1 MTMLMNQSAS
11 LRALPIVLALL
22 VAAVD
27 AGRAQAVDTSAAKA
41 HIVAF
46 GLSDELN
53 VFHSEA
59 TQAAAILA
67 RHYGGEGTPLVY
79 TNTRTSRAASAAA
92 LRDALA
98 KVASRMD
105 RENDV
110 LFVFLT
116 SHGSPHGLAIQAGK
130 RQAVLT
136 PRQVGTFLR
145 ETGARKK
152 ILVVSACFS
161 GIFIP
166 LADPETLVITAA
178 DATHPSF
185 GCEKRATWTYFGR
198 AFFSQAIPRTD
209 NLKDAFLI
217 ARSIVLA
224 RERKQG
230 YEPSNPQMSGGQRFA
245 AELRATA
252 ERSEPKQ
259 SRQCAKNAACRNLP

>member
-1 MTMLMNQSAS
+1 MNLPTSF
-11 LRALPIVLALL
+11 RALLMVLGLIVIP
-22 VAAVD
+22 VS
-27 AGRAQAVDTSAAKA
+27 AGRAQAIDTSAARG

-59 TQAAAILA
+59 TRAAAILE
-67 RHYGGEGTPLVY
+67 RHYGREVAPLVY
-79 TNTRTSRAASAAA
+79 TNTRTSSAASMAA

-116 SHGSPHGLAIQAGK
+116 SHGSPQGLAIQAGK
-130 RQAVLT
+130 RQGVLT
-136 PRQVGTFLR
+136 PSQVGTLLR
-145 ETGARKK
+145 ATGARKK
-152 ILVVSACFS
+152 VLVVSACFS
-161 GIFIP
+161 GIFVP
-166 LADPETLVITAA
+166 LADAETLVITAA

-198 AFFSQAIPRTD
+198 AFFSQAIPKTD
-209 NLKDAFLI
+209 NLKDAFVI
-217 ARSIVLA
+217 ARSIVSA

-230 YEPSNPQMSGGQRFA
+230 YEPSNPQMSGGQGFA
-245 AELRATA
+245 AQLRAVH
-252 ERSEPKQ
+252 
-259 SRQCAKNAACRNLP
+259 

>member
-1 MTMLMNQSAS
+1 MNTSTKLATS
-11 LRALPIVLALL
+11 IRVLIIVLGLIVPAS
-22 VAAVD
+22 
-27 AGRAQAVDTSAAKA
+27 AGRAQAVETAAA
-41 HIVAF
+41 RGHIVAF

-59 TQAAAILA
+59 TRAAAILA
-67 RHYGGEGTPLVY
+67 RHYGREGAPLVY
-79 TNTRTSRAASAAA
+79 TNSRTSHAASVPA

-98 KVASRMD
+98 KAASRMD

-116 SHGSPHGLAIQAGK
+116 SHGSPQGLAIQAGR

-136 PRQVGTFLR
+136 PAQVGTFLR
-145 ETGARKK
+145 ETGVRKK
-152 ILVVSACFS
+152 VLVVSACFS
-161 GIFIP
+161 GIFVP
-166 LADPETLVITAA
+166 LADAQTLVITAA

-198 AFFSQAIPRTD
+198 AFFSQAIPKTD
-209 NLKDAFLI
+209 SLQDAFRI

-230 YEPSNPQMSGGQRFA
+230 YEPSNPQMAGGQSFA
-245 AELRATA
+245 AGLRAV
-252 ERSEPKQ
+252 R
-259 SRQCAKNAACRNLP
+259 

>member
-1 MTMLMNQSAS
+1 MTRPANRPTSFH
-11 LRALPIVLALL
+11 ALL
-22 VAAVD
+22 VVLGLIVIPLGPA
-27 AGRAQAVDTSAAKA
+27 RAQAVHTSARG

-59 TQAAAILA
+59 TRAAAILA
-67 RHYGGEGTPLVY
+67 QYYGRDEAPLVY
-79 TNTRTSRAASAAA
+79 TNSRASSAASVAA

-98 KVASRMD
+98 KVAAGMD

-110 LFVFLT
+110 LFLFLT
-116 SHGSPHGLAIQAGK
+116 SHGSPSGLAIQAGK

-136 PRQVGTFLR
+136 PAQVATLLRQTR
-145 ETGARKK
+145 ARKK
-152 ILVVSACFS
+152 VLIISACFS

-166 LADPETLVITAA
+166 LADAETLVITAA
-178 DATHPSF
+178 DAMHPSF

-198 AFFSQAIPRTD
+198 AFFSQALPKTG
-209 NLKDAFLI
+209 NLKDAFVM
-217 ARSIVLA
+217 ARAIVSA

-230 YEPSNPQMSGGQRFA
+230 YQPSNPQMAGGQSFA
-245 AELRATA
+245 PELRAAA

-259 SRQCAKNAACRNLP
+259 PRQCAKATCRNAP

>member
-1 MTMLMNQSAS
+1 MTTSIN
-11 LRALPIVLALL
+11 LPAGFRALL
-22 VAAVD
+22 VVVGLIIAPVVD
-27 AGRAQAVDTSAAKA
+27 GHAQAIHTSAPKG

-59 TQAAAILA
+59 TRAAAILA
-67 RHYGGEGTPLVY
+67 RHYGGEVAPLVY
-79 TNTRTSRAASAAA
+79 TNTRTSSAASIAM
-92 LRDALA
+92 LRDALT

-116 SHGSPHGLAIQAGK
+116 SHGSPRGLAIQAGK

-136 PRQVGTFLR
+136 PSQVGTFLR

-152 ILVVSACFS
+152 VLVISACFS
-161 GIFIP
+161 GIFVP

-198 AFFSQAIPRTD
+198 AFFSQAIPKTD
-209 NLKDAFLI
+209 NLQDAFVI
-217 ARSIVLA
+217 ARSIVFA

-230 YEPSNPQMSGGQRFA
+230 YEPSNPQMSGGQSFA
-245 AELRATA
+245 ARLRAV
-252 ERSEPKQ
+252 R
-259 SRQCAKNAACRNLP
+259 

>member
-1 MTMLMNQSAS
+1 MATSMNLPTSF
-11 LRALPIVLALL
+11 RALFMVLGLIVTP
-22 VAAVD
+22 VS
-27 AGRAQAVDTSAAKA
+27 AGHAQAIDTSPARG

-59 TQAAAILA
+59 TRAAAILA
-67 RHYGGEGTPLVY
+67 RHYGREVAPLVY
-79 TNTRTSRAASAAA
+79 TNTRTSSTASVAT

-98 KVASRMD
+98 RVASRMD

-110 LFVFLT
+110 LFLFLT
-116 SHGSPHGLAIQAGK
+116 SHGSPRGLAIQSGK
-130 RQAVLT
+130 RQGVLT
-136 PRQVGTFLR
+136 PSQVGTLLR

-161 GIFIP
+161 GIFVP

-198 AFFSQAIPRTD
+198 AFFSQAIPKTD
-209 NLKDAFLI
+209 NLQGAFAI
-217 ARSIVLA
+217 ARSIVFA

-230 YEPSNPQMSGGQRFA
+230 YESSNPQMSGGQSFA
-245 AELRATA
+245 AGLRAV
-252 ERSEPKQ
+252 R
-259 SRQCAKNAACRNLP
+259 